1 MVSEKL
7 ATISASAQCIVTMSD
22 TIEIRVGFLSEAA
35 ESLAG
40 LDEHFVAVEQGDAEA
55 VARIFRAVHSIKGN
69 AATLG
74 LAPLAELAHE
84 LESLLDLVRS
94 GRKTATR
101 QVIDTCLAGLDGLRA
116 MVARLQDG
124 GAAVVDQG
132 RHRQLLSQFSERSS
146 SWPRVLELARGL
158 QGVPG
163 HETEAAALLDL
174 LVVLAGGAAGS
185 SPGNSSAGFATSAA
199 DPGRELGDLII
210 AARAGSPGIGE
221 RIDSALA
228 TLGSQAGDSVATAAW
243 RELVEAYRGIVDAVG
258 FDAVALD
265 VLADYLPKTLARGR
279 WGSPPPA
286 NNQPLVPAA
295 APPGPAS
302 PSPASEPASARQT
315 SSESNRKSLRVP
327 EAEIDGFLD
336 RIGDLL
342 VAGDGLGHLVRRLAA
357 GADSS
362 SLVSELRRASRDIAV
377 IGDRLQATVMGLRRI
392 PLSNVLRKSTRIAR
406 DVAAKG
412 GKDIAVTI
420 DGEELAVDKALIET
434 LDAAVLHIVRNAA
447 DHGLETPEVRGRAG
461 KPRQGTIRVAAEIVG
476 SELVLSIADDG
487 RGIDVER
494 VRAKAE
500 KLGLITPG
508 AAIGERE
515 LVDFIFAA
523 GVSTAEKV
531 SDISGRGV
539 GLDAVKRSVE
549 ANGGSIH
556 IDNRPG
562 QGCSFRL
569 HLPVSVSTQIIPA
582 YVCQTAGQPFGLP
595 MALVGETFRCPSSE
609 LRDLG
614 GGRFGVLH
622 HGHTLPI
629 LDLRSALGVAAGPQ
643 AAQDGLTVVTV
654 EAGQGQLGVVVEA
667 VLGVQQVVVRPID
680 GDIELPAWI
689 TGAALMGDGSIAMML
704 DLPRLM
710 ARPA

>member
-1 MVSEKL
+1 M
-7 ATISASAQCIVTMSD
+7 TDTM
-22 TIEIRVGFLSEAA
+22 EIRVGFLSEAA
-35 ESLAG
+35 ESLAR
-40 LDEHFVAVEQGDAEA
+40 LDEQFVAVEQGDSEA
-55 VARIFRAVHSIKGN
+55 VAQIFRAVHSIKGN

-74 LAPLAELAHE
+74 FAQLAELAHE

-94 GRKTATR
+94 GRKSADR

-116 MVARLQDG
+116 MIARLQDG
-124 GAAVVDQG
+124 GVAVADEG
-132 RHRQLLSQFSERSS
+132 RHRQLLARFSDGSS
-146 SWPRVLELARGL
+146 PWPRVLNLARSL
-158 QGVPG
+158 QNIPG
-163 HETEAAALLDL
+163 HEADAAALLDQ

-185 SPGNSSAGFATSAA
+185 APGNSSAGFAASAS

-243 RELVEAYRGIVDAVG
+243 RELVEAYRGIVAAVG
-258 FDAVALD
+258 FDAVAID
-265 VLADYLPKTLARGR
+265 VLADYLPRTLARGR

-286 NNQPLVPAA
+286 NDQPLVPVAA
-295 APPGPAS
+295 
-302 PSPASEPASARQT
+302 PASARGA
-315 SSESNRKSLRVP
+315 SPESESTRARQSTSESSRKSLRVP

-357 GADSS
+357 GADGS

-392 PLSNVLRKSTRIAR
+392 PLSGVLRKSTRIAR
-406 DVAAKG
+406 DVAAKS

-420 DGEELAVDKALIET
+420 DGEDLAVDKALIET

-447 DHGLETPEVRGRAG
+447 DHGLETPEVRARAG

-500 KLGLITPG
+500 KLGLVAPG

-515 LVDFIFAA
+515 LIDFIFAA

-539 GLDAVKRSVE
+539 GLDAVKRAVE
-549 ANGGSIH
+549 GNGGAIH

-595 MALVGETFRCPSSE
+595 MALVGETFRCPSDS

-614 GGRFGVLH
+614 GGSFGVLH
-622 HGHTLPI
+622 HGRTLPI
-629 LDLRSALGVAAGPQ
+629 IDLRRALGVATGS
-643 AAQDGLTVVTV
+643 AATADGLTVVTV
-654 EAGQGQLGVVVEA
+654 DAGQGQLGVVVEG

-680 GDIELPAWI
+680 GDVELPAWI

-710 ARPA
+710 QRQG